1 MRISNCDNDILAIL
15 NDDMMGYTGKYLI
28 SMSYSYLML
37 FLSWLKY
44 LQYPGRIMEI
54 NQQTQLGAFLH
65 QENFHPSR
73 GMMIFCAH
81 MALMDFKLETQTLG
95 GLDFGRF
102 QKSQGF
108 RSAWFGLYS
117 SRWQEWIWSD
127 LSKMSGC
134 WFGTWILFFPYWDF
148 HNPNWRTHIFQ
159 RGRYTTNQM
168 CSTIR
173 THWSWNPQ
181 LPSFITSS
189 GSEDFFPKYRFF
201 SGTWGA
207 PNLFARNS
215 GILNKISTL
224 YHRK

>member
-1 MRISNCDNDILAIL
+1 
-15 NDDMMGYTGKYLI
+15 
-28 SMSYSYLML
+28 
-37 FLSWLKY
+37 
-44 LQYPGRIMEI
+44 MEI

-134 WFGTWILFFPYWDF
+134 WFGTWILFFPYIGIFIIPTDEPIF
-148 HNPNWRTHIFQ
+148 FRGVGIPPTRCVQLSGHIEVGTPSYPPLSLHRGQRISFQ
-159 RGRYTTNQM
+159 
-168 CSTIR
+168 STV
-173 THWSWNPQ
+173 
-181 LPSFITSS
+181 F
-189 GSEDFFPKYRFF
+189 FF

-215 GILNKISTL
+215 GILNNISTL